1 MNNWRQSAIMRM
13 TNAKIDDVIS
23 ELQRIRNEH
32 GNLPVKNG
40 IHVDTDK
47 VPIKIKDGRYRS
59 KTVIIIEPNQ

>member
-1 MNNWRQSAIMRM
+1 MRM

-32 GNLPVKNG
+32 GNLPVENG
-40 IHVDTDK
+40 IHVDIDK